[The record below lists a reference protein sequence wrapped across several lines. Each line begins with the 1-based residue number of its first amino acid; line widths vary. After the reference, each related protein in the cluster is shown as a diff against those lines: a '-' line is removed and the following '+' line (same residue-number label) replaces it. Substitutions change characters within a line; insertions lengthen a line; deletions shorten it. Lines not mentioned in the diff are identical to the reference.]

1 MTDRRELDRLL
12 GAYFADGTDEL
23 ADRVI
28 DAALDQ
34 IDHTRQRR
42 ALRVPRRFPTMTMPI
57 RFAAAAVIA
66 ALAVG
71 GAFYLLKPGQPAVGG
86 PSPAPTPPAA
96 SDAAAVGGPSP
107 APTPPAASDA
117 AAAGS
122 GSAHYEITG
131 PDAAS
136 GDATFARST
145 RDGASDQFSQSVVF
159 QDGSL
164 VIRIKFQAP
173 GVQCSLPFVGV
184 GCGTVDIS
192 TATGSLRDSGW
203 RASPLPGGP
212 SCTWDTASLTAN
224 GGTGTV
230 ECINA
235 VNPAHPT
242 TPNRVTI
249 TFTYH
254 DPSAGQS

>member
-42 ALRVPRRFPTMTMPI
+42 ALRMPRRFPTMTMPI
-57 RFAAAAVIA
+57 RLAAAAAIG

-86 PSPAPTPPAA
+86 PSPAPTPQVSATP
-96 SDAAAVGGPSP
+96 DAAGG
-107 APTPPAASDA
+107 
-117 AAAGS
+117 GS

-203 RASPLPGGP
+203 RALPLPAGP
-212 SCTWDTASLTAN
+212 SCTWDTASLTDN

-235 VNPAHPT
+235 VNPDHPT
-242 TPNRVTI
+242 TPNRVSI

-254 DPSAGQS
+254 DPSQ

>member
-1 MTDRRELDRLL
+1 MTDQRELDRLL
-12 GAYFADGTDEL
+12 GAFFADGTDEL

-42 ALRVPRRFPTMTMPI
+42 ALRMPRRFPTMTMPI
-57 RFAAAAVIA
+57 RLAAAAVIG

-71 GAFYLLKPGQPAVGG
+71 GAFYLLKPDQPAVGG
-86 PSPAPTPPAA
+86 PSPAPTPQVPATSGPA
-96 SDAAAVGGPSP
+96 GG
-107 APTPPAASDA
+107 
-117 AAAGS
+117 GS

-136 GDATFARST
+136 GDVKFASSATGGPS
-145 RDGASDQFSQSVVF
+145 SDAFSQSAIF

-164 VIRIKFQAP
+164 VIRIKFPNP
-173 GVQCSLPFVGV
+173 GCASLLADNPQPNPN
-184 GCGTVDIS
+184 CGAVSIS
-192 TATGSLRDSGW
+192 TATLSLQDSGW
-203 RASPLPGGP
+203 RAQPLPGRP

-235 VNPAHPT
+235 VNPAHPN
-242 TPNRVTI
+242 TPDTITI
-249 TFTYH
+249 TFTYQ
-254 DPSAGQS
+254 DPSPG

>member
-1 MTDRRELDRLL
+1 MTDQRELDRLL
-12 GAYFADGTDEL
+12 DAYFVDGTDEL
-23 ADRVI
+23 SDRVI

-34 IDHTRQRR
+34 IDHTNQRR
-42 ALRVPRRFPTMTMPI
+42 RMRLPRRFPTMTMPLRI
-57 RFAAAAVIA
+57 ATAAVIGV
-66 ALAVG
+66 LAVG
-71 GAFYLLKPGQPAVGG
+71 GAYYLSRPAQPAIGG
-86 PSPAPTPPAA
+86 PGPGPATQLPAT
-96 SDAAAVGGPSP
+96 SG
-107 APTPPAASDA
+107 

-136 GDATFARST
+136 GDATFASST
-145 RDGASDQFSQSVVF
+145 HDTSSDAFSQSVRF

-164 VIRIKFQAP
+164 VIKMKFPHP
-173 GVQCSLPFVGV
+173 GCVT
-184 GCGTVDIS
+184 GCGTVDIN
-192 TATGSLRDSGW
+192 TATAGMRDAGCAWEIS
-203 RASPLPGGP
+203 
-212 SCTWDTASLTAN
+212 SLTTN

-235 VNPAHPT
+235 VNPDHPT

-254 DPSAGQS
+254 DPSASQS

>member
-42 ALRVPRRFPTMTMPI
+42 ALRMPRRFPIMTMPI
-57 RFAAAAVIA
+57 RLAAAAVMA

-71 GAFYLLKPGQPAVGG
+71 GAFYLLNPGQPIVGG
-86 PSPAPTPPAA
+86 PSPAPTPQVPAT
-96 SDAAAVGGPSP
+96 SSP
-107 APTPPAASDA
+107 AVS
-117 AAAGS
+117 GS

-136 GDATFARST
+136 GDAKFASST
-145 RDGASDQFSQSVVF
+145 RDDPTSDEFSQFALF
-159 QDGSL
+159 QDGAVS
-164 VIRIKFQAP
+164 IRLRFPPP
-173 GVQCSLPFVGV
+173 GCSAGGPYA
-184 GCGTVDIS
+184 CGTVAIS
-192 TATGSLRDSGW
+192 TATASLHDAG
-203 RASPLPGGP
+203 A
-212 SCTWDTASLTAN
+212 SCTWDIASLTAN
-224 GGTGTV
+224 GATGTV

-235 VNPAHPT
+235 VNTAEPT

-254 DPSAGQS
+254 DPSE